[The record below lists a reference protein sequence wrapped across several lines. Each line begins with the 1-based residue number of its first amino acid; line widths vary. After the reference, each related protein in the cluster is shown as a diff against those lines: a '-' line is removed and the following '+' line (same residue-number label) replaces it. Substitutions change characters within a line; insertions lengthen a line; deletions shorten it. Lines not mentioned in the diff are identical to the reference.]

1 MALAGI
7 ELSFLVK
14 NLSELTEGYYVS
26 NIYGINRES
35 LLFKLHHP
43 QKSDVFLMLS
53 TSGIWATSNKIEQ
66 IEQNKLLRR
75 LRSELLRA
83 KIIKIEQIGTE
94 RIAYIRFSN
103 FDKELTLVAEFF
115 GDGNLLLCNNEMK
128 ILALLH
134 SMEVRHR
141 KLSVGLQYTTPPQDS
156 FDIFK
161 KEFSEFKQEFT
172 TSTPV
177 AKIVGKLLGLPRRYT
192 EEIIK
197 RAKIDTK
204 TPSENISDEE
214 IQNIFDLGKQLL
226 TSVMDGDHEAIIVK
240 GEKNSDVYPIKLSVE
255 NDEKIIEVSS
265 FMDGLDKLFTEQII
279 EKGKTIQS
287 DVEDKKVT
295 ELETKLDEQS
305 KAIRTVKQKSEE
317 IAKVANSLLAAVSS
331 GTISFEDSKVNEI
344 LEQNNSKLIEEKGI
358 KYLKISD
365 SKIKINTTAPIQTIA
380 SVIFDE
386 SKKQKGA
393 ISSIQKLIKRTEK
406 DLEKAIH
413 KSQISKSAIGFEQV
427 RKKAWFER
435 YRWFYTSDDI
445 LAIGGRDS
453 SSNSAV
459 IRKHVERNDKIFHA
473 EVNGSPFFILKDEQ
487 NTATPLSLKEVAHA
501 TACFSRA
508 WKEEMYGINAYWVNP
523 DQVKKAA
530 PTGQTMGKGS
540 FMIEGQR
547 NFYKIS
553 TLKLA
558 IGILKKDE
566 SYLLTCGPPDT
577 IKKKCVCYVVIEPAG
592 TDIADVAKK
601 IKNKFSSIDEK
612 MGKLFDIDDFVR
624 ILPTGSSKITE
635 AG

>member
-14 NLSELTEGYYVS
+14 NLSKLTEGYYVS
-26 NIYGINRES
+26 NIYGINREN

-83 KIIKIEQIGTE
+83 KILKIEQIGTE

-295 ELETKLDEQS
+295 QLETKLDEQS

>member
-14 NLSELTEGYYVS
+14 NLSELTKGYYVS

-43 QKSDVFLMLS
+43 EKSDVFLMLS
-53 TSGIWATSNKIEQ
+53 TSGIWITSNKIEQ

-83 KIIKIEQIGTE
+83 KILGIEQIGTE
-94 RIAYIRFSN
+94 RIAYLKFSN
-103 FDKELTLVAEFF
+103 FDKEITLVSEFF
-115 GDGNLLLCNNEMK
+115 GDGNLLLCNDNMK

-141 KLSVGLQYTTPPQDS
+141 KLSVGLEYTTPPQDA

-161 KEFSEFKQEFT
+161 KDFDAFKQEI
-172 TSTPV
+172 TSSAPI
-177 AKIVGKLLGLPRRYT
+177 AKTVGKLLGLPRRYT
-192 EEIIK
+192 EEIMKQAEIEP
-197 RAKIDTK
+197 K
-204 TPSENISDEE
+204 TPSNTLSTEQ
-214 IQNIFDLGKQLL
+214 IQNIFDLAKSLL
-226 TSVMDGDHEAIIVK
+226 IKVMDGNHEPIIVR
-240 GEKNSDVYPIKLSVE
+240 GEKNSDVYPIKLFLDENEKFVE
-255 NDEKIIEVSS
+255 VPS
-265 FMDGLDKLFTEQII
+265 FMEGLDKLFTEQII
-279 EKGKTIQS
+279 EKGKTLQS
-287 DVEDKKVT
+287 DKEDKKVV

-305 KAIRTVKQKSEE
+305 KAIKTVKRKSEE
-317 IAKVANSLLAAVSS
+317 IAKVATSLLDLVSTGVSS
-331 GTISFEDSKVNEI
+331 FTDSKINDV
-344 LEQNNSKLIEEKGI
+344 LEQNNSKLIKEKGI
-358 KYLKISD
+358 TFLKISD
-365 SKIKINTTAPIQTIA
+365 SKIRINISAPIQTIA

-386 SKKQKGA
+386 SKKQKAA
-393 ISSIQKLIKRTEK
+393 IGSIEKLIKKTEK
-406 DLEKAIH
+406 NLERAIH
-413 KSQISKSAIGFEQV
+413 KSQISQSSVGFQQV
-427 RKKAWFER
+427 RKKSWFER

-459 IRKHVERNDKIFHA
+459 IRKHVEKNDKIFHA

-547 NFYKIS
+547 NFFKIS
-553 TLKLA
+553 SLKLA

-566 SYLLTCGPPDT
+566 TYLLTCGPPDT

-624 ILPTGSSKITE
+624 VLPTGSSKITE

>member
-26 NIYGINRES
+26 NIYGINREN

-83 KIIKIEQIGTE
+83 KILKIEQIGTE

-141 KLSVGLQYTTPPQDS
+141 KLSVGLQYATPPQDN

-161 KEFSEFKQEFT
+161 KEFSEFKQEFA

-197 RAKIDTK
+197 QAKIDTK
-204 TPSENISDEE
+204 TPSENISDEQ
-214 IQNIFDLGKQLL
+214 IQNVFDLGKQLL
-226 TSVMDGDHEAIIVK
+226 TRVIDGDHEAIIVK
-240 GEKNSDVYPIKLSVE
+240 GEKNSNVYPIKLSVE
-255 NDEKIIEVSS
+255 DDEKIIEVSS

-331 GTISFEDSKVNEI
+331 GTISFKDSKVNEI

>member
-26 NIYGINRES
+26 NIYGINREN

-83 KIIKIEQIGTE
+83 KILKIEQLGTE

-141 KLSVGLQYTTPPQDS
+141 KLSVGLQYATPPQDN

-161 KEFSEFKQEFT
+161 KEFSEFKQEFA

-197 RAKIDTK
+197 QAKIDTK
-204 TPSENISDEE
+204 TPSENISDEQ

-226 TSVMDGDHEAIIVK
+226 TRVIDGDHEAIIVK

-255 NDEKIIEVSS
+255 DDEKIIEVSS

-279 EKGKTIQS
+279 EKGKTTQS
-287 DVEDKKVT
+287 NVEDKKVT

-317 IAKVANSLLAAVSS
+317 IAKVANALLTIVSLGVSH
-331 GTISFEDSKVNEI
+331 FDDSKITDI
-344 LEQNNSKLIEEKGI
+344 LDQNNSKIIKEKGI
-358 KYLKISD
+358 TYLKISD
-365 SKIKINTTAPIQTIA
+365 SKIKINTSAPIQTIA

-393 ISSIQKLIKRTEK
+393 IASIERLIKITEK

-413 KSQISKSAIGFEQV
+413 KSQFSKGSIGFQQV
-427 RKKAWFER
+427 RKKTWFER
-435 YRWFYTSDDI
+435 YRWFFTSDGI

-459 IRKHVERNDKIFHA
+459 IRKHVEKNDKIFHA
-473 EVNGSPFFILKDEQ
+473 EISGSPFFILKDEQ
-487 NTATPLSLKEVAHA
+487 NAATPLSLKEVAHA

-508 WKEEMYGINAYWVNP
+508 WKEEIYGINAYWVNP

-547 NFYKIS
+547 NFFKVTS
-553 TLKLA
+553 LKLA
-558 IGILKKDE
+558 IGILQKDE
-566 SYLLTCGPPDT
+566 VYLLTCGPPEI
-577 IKKKCVCYVVIEPAG
+577 IKKSCVCYVIIEPAG
-592 TDIADVAKK
+592 TEMADVAKK
-601 IKNKFSSIDEK
+601 IKNKFSSINEE
-612 MGKLFDIDDFVR
+612 MGKLFNIDDFVR
-624 ILPTGSSKITE
+624 VLPSGSSKITE

>member
-26 NIYGINRES
+26 NIYGINREN

-83 KIIKIEQIGTE
+83 KILKIEQLGTE

-141 KLSVGLQYTTPPQDS
+141 KLSVGLQYATPPQDN

-177 AKIVGKLLGLPRRYT
+177 AKTVGKLLGLPRRYT

-197 RAKIDTK
+197 QAKIDTK
-204 TPSENISDEE
+204 TPSENISDEQ
-214 IQNIFDLGKQLL
+214 IQNVFDLGKQLL
-226 TSVMDGDHEAIIVK
+226 TRVIDGDHEAIIVK

-255 NDEKIIEVSS
+255 GEEKIIEVSS

-295 ELETKLDEQS
+295 QLETKLDEQS

-624 ILPTGSSKITE
+624 VLPTGSSKITE

>member
-83 KIIKIEQIGTE
+83 KVLKIEQIGTE

-141 KLSVGLQYTTPPQDS
+141 KLSVGLQYITPPQDS

-197 RAKIDTK
+197 QAKIDTK
-204 TPSENISDEE
+204 TPSENISDEQ
-214 IQNIFDLGKQLL
+214 IQNVFDLGKQLL
-226 TSVMDGDHEAIIVK
+226 RKVMEGDHQTIIVK

-255 NDEKIIEVSS
+255 ENEKITEVPS
-265 FMDGLDKLFTEQII
+265 FMQGLDQLFTEQII

-287 DVEDKKVT
+287 GTEDKKVT
-295 ELETKLDEQS
+295 QLETKLDEQS

-358 KYLKISD
+358 KYLKISE

>member
-295 ELETKLDEQS
+295 QLETKLDEQS

-331 GTISFEDSKVNEI
+331 GTISFKDSKVNEI

>member
-26 NIYGINRES
+26 NIYGINREN

-83 KIIKIEQIGTE
+83 KNLKIEQLGTE

-141 KLSVGLQYTTPPQDS
+141 KLSVGLQYATPPQDN

-161 KEFSEFKQEFT
+161 KEFSEFKQEFA

-197 RAKIDTK
+197 QAKIDTK
-204 TPSENISDEE
+204 TPSENISDEQ

-226 TSVMDGDHEAIIVK
+226 TRVIDGDHEAIIVK

-255 NDEKIIEVSS
+255 DDEKIIEVSS

-279 EKGKTIQS
+279 EKGKTTQS
-287 DVEDKKVT
+287 NVEDKKVT

-317 IAKVANSLLAAVSS
+317 IAKVANALLTIVSLGVSH
-331 GTISFEDSKVNEI
+331 FDDSKITDI
-344 LEQNNSKLIEEKGI
+344 LDQNNSKIIKEKGI
-358 KYLKISD
+358 TYLKISD
-365 SKIKINTTAPIQTIA
+365 SKIKINTSAPIQTIA
-380 SVIFDE
+380 SVIFDG

-393 ISSIQKLIKRTEK
+393 IASIERLIKRTEK

-413 KSQISKSAIGFEQV
+413 KSQVSKGSIGFQQV
-427 RKKAWFER
+427 RKKTWFER
-435 YRWFYTSDDI
+435 YRWFFTSDGI

-459 IRKHVERNDKIFHA
+459 IRKHVEKNDKIFHA
-473 EVNGSPFFILKDEQ
+473 EINGSPFFILKDEQ
-487 NTATPLSLKEVAHA
+487 NAATPLSLKEVAHA

-508 WKEEMYGINAYWVNP
+508 WKEEIYGINAYWVNP

-547 NFYKIS
+547 NFFKVTS
-553 TLKLA
+553 LKLA
-558 IGILKKDE
+558 IGILQKDE
-566 SYLLTCGPPDT
+566 VYLLTCGPPEI
-577 IKKKCVCYVVIEPAG
+577 IKKSCVCYVIIEPAG
-592 TDIADVAKK
+592 TEMADVAKK
-601 IKNKFSSIDEK
+601 IKNKFSSINEE
-612 MGKLFDIDDFVR
+612 MGKLFNIDDFVR
-624 ILPTGSSKITE
+624 VLPSGSSKITE

>member
-26 NIYGINRES
+26 NIYGINREN

-83 KIIKIEQIGTE
+83 KILKIEQLGTE

-295 ELETKLDEQS
+295 QLETKLDEQS

-427 RKKAWFER
+427 RKKAWFEG

>member
-287 DVEDKKVT
+287 GTEDKKVT
-295 ELETKLDEQS
+295 QLETKLDEQS

>member
-26 NIYGINRES
+26 NIYGINREN

-83 KIIKIEQIGTE
+83 KILKIEQLGTE

-141 KLSVGLQYTTPPQDS
+141 KLSVGLQYATPPQDN

-161 KEFSEFKQEFT
+161 KEFSEFKQEFA

-197 RAKIDTK
+197 QAKIDTK
-204 TPSENISDEE
+204 TPSENISDEQ
-214 IQNIFDLGKQLL
+214 IQNVFDLGKQLL
-226 TSVMDGDHEAIIVK
+226 TRVIDGDHEAIIVK

-255 NDEKIIEVSS
+255 GEEKIIEVSS

-279 EKGKTIQS
+279 EKGKTTQS

-317 IAKVANSLLAAVSS
+317 IAKVANALLTTVSLGV
-331 GTISFEDSKVNEI
+331 THFD
-344 LEQNNSKLIEEKGI
+344 
-358 KYLKISD
+358 D
-365 SKIKINTTAPIQTIA
+365 SKIT
-380 SVIFDE
+380 
-386 SKKQKGA
+386 
-393 ISSIQKLIKRTEK
+393 
-406 DLEKAIH
+406 
-413 KSQISKSAIGFEQV
+413 
-427 RKKAWFER
+427 
-435 YRWFYTSDDI
+435 DI
-445 LAIGGRDS
+445 LD
-453 SSNSAV
+453 
-459 IRKHVERNDKIFHA
+459 H
-473 EVNGSPFFILKDEQ
+473 
-487 NTATPLSLKEVAHA
+487 LSLIH
-501 TACFSRA
+501 
-508 WKEEMYGINAYWVNP
+508 I
-523 DQVKKAA
+523 
-530 PTGQTMGKGS
+530 
-540 FMIEGQR
+540 
-547 NFYKIS
+547 
-553 TLKLA
+553 
-558 IGILKKDE
+558 
-566 SYLLTCGPPDT
+566 
-577 IKKKCVCYVVIEPAG
+577 
-592 TDIADVAKK
+592 
-601 IKNKFSSIDEK
+601 
-612 MGKLFDIDDFVR
+612 
-624 ILPTGSSKITE
+624 
-635 AG
+635 

>member
-83 KIIKIEQIGTE
+83 KVLKIEQIGTE

-141 KLSVGLQYTTPPQDS
+141 KLSVGLQYVTPPQDS

-197 RAKIDTK
+197 QAKIDTK
-204 TPSENISDEE
+204 TPSENISDEQ
-214 IQNIFDLGKQLL
+214 IQNVFDLGKQLL
-226 TSVMDGDHEAIIVK
+226 RKVIEGDHQTIIVK

-255 NDEKIIEVSS
+255 ENEKITEAPS
-265 FMDGLDKLFTEQII
+265 FMQGLDQLFTEQII

-287 DVEDKKVT
+287 GTEDKKVT
-295 ELETKLDEQS
+295 QLETKLDEQS

-358 KYLKISD
+358 KYLKISE

-406 DLEKAIH
+406 DLEKAIY
-413 KSQISKSAIGFEQV
+413 KSQISKSSIGFEQV

-445 LAIGGRDS
+445 
-453 SSNSAV
+453 
-459 IRKHVERNDKIFHA
+459 K
-473 EVNGSPFFILKDEQ
+473 
-487 NTATPLSLKEVAHA
+487 
-501 TACFSRA
+501 
-508 WKEEMYGINAYWVNP
+508 
-523 DQVKKAA
+523 
-530 PTGQTMGKGS
+530 
-540 FMIEGQR
+540 
-547 NFYKIS
+547 
-553 TLKLA
+553 
-558 IGILKKDE
+558 
-566 SYLLTCGPPDT
+566 
-577 IKKKCVCYVVIEPAG
+577 
-592 TDIADVAKK
+592 
-601 IKNKFSSIDEK
+601 
-612 MGKLFDIDDFVR
+612 
-624 ILPTGSSKITE
+624 ILPHH
-635 AG
+635 